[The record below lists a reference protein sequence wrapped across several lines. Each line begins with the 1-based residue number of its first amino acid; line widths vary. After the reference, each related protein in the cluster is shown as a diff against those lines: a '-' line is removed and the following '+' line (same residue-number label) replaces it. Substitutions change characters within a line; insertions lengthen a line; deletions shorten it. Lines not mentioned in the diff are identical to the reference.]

1 MTTKKKRG
9 RQNSTQPKKAKAT
22 EDFTPGRGSVISFG
36 EPEPI
41 LTTGTDYSEI
51 WYDNDF
57 DHWRLP
63 IERLAL
69 AQLPNLNGQHGGVLY
84 ARRNMLVSD
93 YLGGGLTTDS
103 IEGAAFNYYL
113 FGDVAILKVR
123 NFWGE
128 VIDLVPLPSLY
139 TRRRK
144 TGEFVVLQ
152 KDEPLS
158 YPPEDI
164 IFLAQYDPQQQ
175 IYGLP
180 DYIGGIHSVLLNSEA
195 TIFRRRYY
203 HNGAHMGF
211 ILYANDPSISTEVEQ
226 EIKEKIEQSKGV
238 GNFRNMFISIPK
250 GDPEGIKLI
259 SIGEVSAKDEF
270 SNVKSITAQ
279 DILTAHRFP
288 SGLAGIIPPNGTV
301 MGDPEKARATYRKD
315 EVIPVQ
321 NKFMRAV
328 NTDPEI
334 PANLHLRFKA
344 DKNTDNTERGEN

>member
-1 MTTKKKRG
+1 MTKKTKQRS
-9 RQNSTQPKKAKAT
+9 RSQKNKAQQT
-22 EDFTPGRGSVISFG
+22 ENFTPGRSSVISFG

-63 IERLAL
+63 IDRLSL

-84 ARRNMLVSD
+84 ARRNMVVSD
-93 YLGGGLTTDS
+93 YLGGGLTTDE
-103 IEGAAFNYYL
+103 IEGATFNYFL

-123 NFWGE
+123 NYWRE

-139 TRRRK
+139 VRRRK
-144 TGEFVVLQ
+144 NGEFVVLQ
-152 KDEPLS
+152 KDLPLV
-158 YPPEDI
+158 YQPEDI

-211 ILYANDPSISTEVEQ
+211 ILYANDPSISTEVET

-259 SIGEVSAKDEF
+259 PIGEVSAKDEF

-288 SGLAGIIPPNGTV
+288 SGLAGIIPTNGSV
-301 MGDPEKARATYRKD
+301 MGNPETARDTYRKD
-315 EVIPVQ
+315 EVIPIQ
-321 NKFMRAV
+321 KKFAKAV
-328 NTDPEI
+328 NDDPEV
-334 PANLHLRFKA
+334 PVHLHLKFVIDIEPEPAPK
-344 DKNTDNTERGEN
+344 GEK